1 MILGATLSFRHQ
13 IPDIGIGRSEA
24 KNNQRGIAEVS
35 TGILGYDGQLDIT
48 SPLGMTEIVWNQDR
62 TRQTNG
68 PMKMIFC
75 DCAEEVR
82 LYSHKD

>member
-35 TGILGYDGQLDIT
+35 TGILGCDGQLDIT
-48 SPLGMTEIVWNQDR
+48 SL
-62 TRQTNG
+62 
-68 PMKMIFC
+68 
-75 DCAEEVR
+75 
-82 LYSHKD
+82 

>member
-13 IPDIGIGRSEA
+13 IPDIGRSEA

-48 SPLGMTEIVWNQDR
+48 SP
-62 TRQTNG
+62 
-68 PMKMIFC
+68 
-75 DCAEEVR
+75 
-82 LYSHKD
+82 